1 MASTSTSIFPLTY
14 LGNSVLQSTRE
25 DELETI
31 YELLFDYYLDFLRKV
46 VIQFKRVQSFTDIM
60 SEAYST
66 VVMAIGNG
74 HLILRFISTE
84 KCGDQTFR
92 KHLEKKFTPDELVY
106 FNCYYM
112 EVVIPMGRGGR
123 KCFAYFRRA
132 VDTRRCVPEDAL
144 LELDDQL
151 STWLLHNRH
160 IPRPPLVYCIVSSQ
174 KMERALI
181 CHVFLADS
189 TQVGLQTIRC
199 LSELRQSVTAVVCET
214 IPQTYNSPRSQVGRK
229 RRNLCTHQQNA
240 RRIRSQSNDSRLTRL
255 KEPLCVKCDSLAA
268 SNRKIFGFN
277 NHLHRSHATLYDQ
290 DGLRPHHPVCS
301 HCFCQNCGEWIYSVS
316 SDSESEGDLR
326 RRLQVRL
333 GREALDYYQ
342 RRRRQ
347 CSMDRIMNPDS
358 SHSAVQQRFAQLS
371 MTNSPIRKSHQSVGR
386 PLKTGPNVM
395 NQNANKNHG
404 LDSKT
409 SQLFTTNSKS
419 RRPRP
424 SRSAE
429 SRRTHLFHDSSL
441 ALLP

>member
-92 KHLEKKFTPDELVY
+92 KHLEKKFTPDELIY

-151 STWLLHNRH
+151 SAWLLHNRH
-160 IPRPPLVYCIVSSQ
+160 IPRPPLVQYPRWFANYSMSVRVAAVSNGSNV
-174 KMERALI
+174 R
-181 CHVFLADS
+181 D
-189 TQVGLQTIRC
+189 
-199 LSELRQSVTAVVCET
+199 
-214 IPQTYNSPRSQVGRK
+214 NSPDIQFATKSGRTETTQHLYASTK
-229 RRNLCTHQQNA
+229 H
-240 RRIRSQSNDSRLTRL
+240 SSN
-255 KEPLCVKCDSLAA
+255 P
-268 SNRKIFGFN
+268 
-277 NHLHRSHATLYDQ
+277 
-290 DGLRPHHPVCS
+290 
-301 HCFCQNCGEWIYSVS
+301 
-316 SDSESEGDLR
+316 
-326 RRLQVRL
+326 
-333 GREALDYYQ
+333 
-342 RRRRQ
+342 
-347 CSMDRIMNPDS
+347 
-358 SHSAVQQRFAQLS
+358 
-371 MTNSPIRKSHQSVGR
+371 
-386 PLKTGPNVM
+386 
-395 NQNANKNHG
+395 
-404 LDSKT
+404 
-409 SQLFTTNSKS
+409 FTIK
-419 RRPRP
+419 
-424 SRSAE
+424 
-429 SRRTHLFHDSSL
+429 
-441 ALLP
+441 

>member
-14 LGNSVLQSTRE
+14 LGNSVLQSTSE

-31 YELLFDYYLDFLRKV
+31 YELLFTYYLDFLRKV
-46 VIQFKRVQSFTDIM
+46 VTQFKRVQSFTDIM
-60 SEAYST
+60 CEAYST
-66 VVMAIGNG
+66 VVMAVGNG

-151 STWLLHNRH
+151 SAWLLHNRH

-174 KMERALI
+174 KRKRTLI
-181 CHVFLADS
+181 CHVFLADN

-199 LSELRQSVTAVVCET
+199 LSELRQSVTALVHET
-214 IPQTYNSPRSQVGRK
+214 IPHTYNSPRGQVGRK
-229 RRNLCTHQQNA
+229 PRNICTHQHGA
-240 RRIRSQSNDSRLTRL
+240 RQLRSQSNDSRLTRL
-255 KEPLCVKCDSLAA
+255 KNSLCTKCDSLAS
-268 SNRKIFGFN
+268 SNYKIFGFN
-277 NHLHRSHATLYDQ
+277 NHFRRSHATLYDQ
-290 DGLRPHHPVCS
+290 NELRPPHPVCDHS
-301 HCFCQNCGEWIYSVS
+301 FCQNCGDWIYSVS

-342 RRRRQ
+342 QRRRQ
-347 CSMDRIMNPDS
+347 YSMDRLMNSDLR
-358 SHSAVQQRFAQLS
+358 HSAVQQRFAQLS
-371 MTNSPIRKSHQSVGR
+371 MTDPSIRNTHQPTGSR
-386 PLKTGPNVM
+386 LKTEANLT
-395 NQNANKNHG
+395 NQNANKKHG

-409 SQLFTTNSKS
+409 SQLFTTTLASH
-419 RRPRP
+419 RPRP

-429 SRRTHLFHDSSL
+429 SRRAHLFHDSSL